1 MNSKKLSVIY
11 VLIHGFFWCTYAVT
25 WSYTAMYL
33 KSCGYE
39 NSIVG
44 LVTGI
49 GAVISIVL
57 QPVMASMTSKVKFMN
72 NRSNILILKIASII
86 IGAIMMIKFPG
97 VYTAAVLFTF
107 AVAIDASIPSI
118 LSCVAMDSV
127 NSGLYINYGAARG
140 GGSVIFAG
148 YSLMLGF
155 LIQWFG
161 VGCLMPLYIV
171 TGIATVALVAAFMK
185 CYDRKIQAV
194 RIARGGYLSENDV
207 QLYERQEFG
216 NSAKNKS
223 AGTHFGTNTKKT
235 SMFNVIGKYPFLKW
249 FLLSAIF
256 LFMGHNMINVFML
269 NIIENAGGSSANLGL
284 SLAIAAG
291 IELPVMLCY
300 AGISQKIPT
309 GRLLIISAVCFTVKS
324 VFTCFADNLVMVYI
338 AQLMQFGAFAV
349 FTPASV
355 YYINQKMSREDSGLG
370 QALLGSCSLGLGGT
384 LGNII
389 GGIVIDSVGL
399 KGMLICASVLSAIGI
414 IFMAAGTRKNYK
426 QKQTKA
432 SANTF
437 ANNCMQDY
445 DYKNIVETC

>member
-86 IGAIMMIKFPG
+86 IGAVMMIKLPG

-107 AVAIDASIPSI
+107 AAAIDASIPSI

-140 GGSVIFAG
+140 GGSVIFAV
-148 YSLMLGF
+148 YSLLLGF

-161 VGCLMPLYIV
+161 VGCLMPLYIATGVV
-171 TGIATVALVAAFMK
+171 TVGLVAAFMK
-185 CYDRKIQAV
+185 CYDRKVRAV
-194 RIARGGYLSENDV
+194 RIARGENLFENDTE
-207 QLYERQEFG
+207 LAKQENVANAVRK
-216 NSAKNKS
+216 NSADKHLERNV
-223 AGTHFGTNTKKT
+223 KKA
-235 SMFNVIGKYPFLKW
+235 SMFSVVVKYPFLKW
-249 FLLSAIF
+249 FLISAIF

-284 SLAIAAG
+284 ALAIAAG
-291 IELPVMLCY
+291 IELPVMVCY
-300 AGISQKIPT
+300 VGISQKMPT
-309 GRLLIISAVCFTVKS
+309 GRLLVISAVSFTVKS
-324 VFTCFADNLVMVYI
+324 IFTCFADSLVMVYI

-355 YYINQKMSREDSGLG
+355 YYINQKMSREDSGMG

-389 GGIVIDSVGL
+389 GGFVLDSAGL
-399 KGMLICASVLSAIGI
+399 TSMIICASALSAVGI
-414 IFMAAGTRKNYK
+414 VFMIAGTRKNYK
-426 QKQTKA
+426 QRESKA
-432 SANTF
+432 VKSEFSENYAE
-437 ANNCMQDY
+437 DY
-445 DYKNIVETC
+445 DYKNIVEMC